1 VVDRPDARE
10 GRALEE
16 VFYPAERIPFV
27 EWGEFSGAKP
37 TVVLTGVVTLLA
49 FVTGL
54 STLSQP
60 VVALEGPLA
69 GILPRARAFARFG
82 GVLFAFVLGLV
93 TVGLQ
98 RRKRIAWLVA
108 VVLLPAL
115 ALLPLTTLQTT
126 DIPLLL
132 VILITVPLLVLN
144 RDRFEQSV
152 DLSPL
157 QIASMSAIVGVL
169 LYGTMGAYGLQGQFL
184 ELDTWGDAVYYVV
197 VTIATVG
204 YGDITPTT
212 PVAKWF
218 SLSVIVFGTGA
229 FTAAIGALVVPAI
242 ESRMATAFGNM
253 TASELTLLEDHVV
266 VLGYGDV
273 TESLLEELADETDLV
288 VVTRD
293 PDTAA
298 TLDAEG
304 VNVLTEDPTDE
315 TVLEDARVDTA
326 SGVVVGSNDDAAD
339 VLSVLAVK
347 NVNPDVRVVAAATEQ
362 KHVDKLGSVG
372 ADEVINPRNIGG
384 RLLGQSVL
392 DSDSSSVTA
401 IIRDDESE

>member
-1 VVDRPDARE
+1 
-10 GRALEE
+10 
-16 VFYPAERIPFV
+16 
-27 EWGEFSGAKP
+27 
-37 TVVLTGVVTLLA
+37 
-49 FVTGL
+49 
-54 STLSQP
+54 
-60 VVALEGPLA
+60 
-69 GILPRARAFARFG
+69 
-82 GVLFAFVLGLV
+82 
-93 TVGLQ
+93 
-98 RRKRIAWLVA
+98 
-108 VVLLPAL
+108 
-115 ALLPLTTLQTT
+115 
-126 DIPLLL
+126 
-132 VILITVPLLVLN
+132 
-144 RDRFEQSV
+144 
-152 DLSPL
+152 
-157 QIASMSAIVGVL
+157 
-169 LYGTMGAYGLQGQFL
+169 
-184 ELDTWGDAVYYVV
+184 
-197 VTIATVG
+197 
-204 YGDITPTT
+204 
-212 PVAKWF
+212 
-218 SLSVIVFGTGA
+218 
-229 FTAAIGALVVPAI
+229 
-242 ESRMATAFGNM
+242 M

-298 TLDAEG
+298 TLNAEG